1 MKHSLLQCMERLEK
15 EVHLAYDFTMN
26 RMTFDKLVQANPKEF
41 SNITLPEKEP
51 ERVPNKGV
59 RVWTLGNV
67 SVDVAVSLVKHR

>member
-1 MKHSLLQCMERLEK
+1 MKHSLPQCMERLEK

-59 RVWTLGNV
+59 CVCVYGHLEMY
-67 SVDVAVSLVKHR
+67 L

>member
-1 MKHSLLQCMERLEK
+1 MERLEK

-59 RVWTLGNV
+59 CACVWTLGNV